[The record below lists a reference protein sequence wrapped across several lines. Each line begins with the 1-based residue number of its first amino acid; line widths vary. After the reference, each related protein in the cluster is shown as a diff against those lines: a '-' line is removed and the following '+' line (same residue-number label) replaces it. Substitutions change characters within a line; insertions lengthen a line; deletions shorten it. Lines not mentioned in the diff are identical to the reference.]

1 MGLARPP
8 LVENKA
14 SLWVTVSLFFLPC
27 YLLQIV
33 SLSAFPCLFLK
44 MNTGFGLYFFLL
56 FFSFWFGFNAQGCC
70 MRFGWKALFRI
81 DLYISVLSLPLLG
94 EFGFGVLRTRF
105 PPHIFR
111 VGSSRPNVLLLW
123 AILKERRRVVVEEI
137 AAWRCFGKKR
147 VICILYFNTISRSRH
162 RVLAV
167 TLYIV
172 KFPSSWMSGQSFIY
186 ILCVRTGFP
195 LSTVL
200 RYNMISFVD
209 QKTILYW
216 GRTVSKILCSFFGL
230 YWYCRF

>member
-1 MGLARPP
+1 MGQSLLYVVFGWKRLWGLHGRYPSRCFLSPVIAIKLWGLHGRPW
-8 LVENKA
+8 LKTKLRCE
-14 SLWVTVSLFFLPC
+14 WQCRFFFLPC

-137 AAWRCFGKKR
+137 AAWRCFGKKSHMYP
-147 VICILYFNTISRSRH
+147 IF
-162 RVLAV
+162 
-167 TLYIV
+167 
-172 KFPSSWMSGQSFIY
+172 
-186 ILCVRTGFP
+186 
-195 LSTVL
+195 
-200 RYNMISFVD
+200 
-209 QKTILYW
+209 
-216 GRTVSKILCSFFGL
+216 
-230 YWYCRF
+230 